1 MTRMRVGADE
11 VAALGKSLVR
21 VAVDV
26 RAAGERTEADAWSLG
41 PGSSAAELV
50 AVTGDFEHQRQV
62 LGRLLA
68 ELAEVAQRAGGA
80 YVEVE
85 AEVEGRL
92 AGGPW

>member
-1 MTRMRVGADE
+1 MTRMRVRADE
-11 VAALGKSLVR
+11 VAALGQALAG

-26 RAAGERTEADAWSLG
+26 RALAADTEADSWSLG
-41 PGSSAAELV
+41 PGSSAGELV

-68 ELAEVAQRAGGA
+68 ELAEVAERAGGA

-85 AEVEGRL
+85 AAVEGHL
-92 AGGPW
+92 QGGAW